1 MNNHIIKFK
10 ETSREEELEFYS
22 NNFLSEKRIEFN
34 KIEETNDF
42 PLIQQIF
49 YLPFI
54 KKVTLNKHSIYI
66 EKLNILE
73 WVDVQE
79 ELCSQLQDFL
89 NNGGTVSKNQIK
101 KTSPVT
107 VYSESTPN
115 PNAMKF
121 VVNKRIVNDIYEFKS
136 LEDSSESPLAKS
148 LFGFEFVNEVFF
160 DFNFVSI
167 IQKPGFKWEENVM
180 DVREFIRSFIQ
191 DNNTIVFEENI
202 KKAEKDSS
210 VKLQLINLVGDFK
223 NKQKVKYIPIA
234 KRRDKPDA
242 IAWLVKNYPDLPD
255 SKIVKL
261 IGTTKKTIESIRSR
275 SHANISQIQPKDPV
289 LLGICKQSE
298 LDNLIESF
306 ADKAK

>member
-1 MNNHIIKFK
+1 MNNHIIKYK

-22 NNFLSEKRIEFN
+22 NNFLSEKRIEFH

-54 KKVTLNKHSIYI
+54 KKVTLNKYSIYI

-89 NNGGTVSKNQIK
+89 NNGGVVNKNQIK

-107 VYSESTPN
+107 VYAESTPN

-121 VVNKRIVNDIYEFKS
+121 VVNKRIVSDIYEFKS
-136 LEDSSESPLAKS
+136 LEDSYESPLAKS
-148 LFGFEFVNEVFF
+148 LFGFEFVKEVFF

-202 KKAEKDSS
+202 KKAS
-210 VKLQLINLVGDFK
+210 
-223 NKQKVKYIPIA
+223 KVKTDTPIDDVS
-234 KRRDKPDA
+234 KEIIKIIDENIKPAVASDGGN
-242 IAWLVKNYPDLPD
+242 ILFEPYE
-255 SKIVKL
+255 
-261 IGTTKKTIESIRSR
+261 TETKKVNVILQGACSGCPSSTITLKSGIETMLKDMLPGK
-275 SHANISQIQPKDPV
+275 ISEVNAIN
-289 LLGICKQSE
+289 G
-298 LDNLIESF
+298 
-306 ADKAK
+306 

>member
-73 WVDVQE
+73 WSDVQE

-89 NNGGTVSKNQIK
+89 NNGGVVSKNQIK

-107 VYSESTPN
+107 VYAESTPN

-191 DNNTIVFEENI
+191 DNDTIVFEENI
-202 KKAEKDSS
+202 KKAS
-210 VKLQLINLVGDFK
+210 
-223 NKQKVKYIPIA
+223 KVKTDIPIDDVS
-234 KRRDKPDA
+234 KEIIKIIDENIKPAVASDGGN
-242 IAWLVKNYPDLPD
+242 ILFESYETD
-255 SKIVKL
+255 
-261 IGTTKKTIESIRSR
+261 TKKVNVILQGACSGCPSSTITLKSGIETMLKDMLPGK
-275 SHANISQIQPKDPV
+275 ISEVNAIN
-289 LLGICKQSE
+289 G
-298 LDNLIESF
+298 
-306 ADKAK
+306 

>member
-89 NNGGTVSKNQIK
+89 NNGGVVSKNQIK

-107 VYSESTPN
+107 VYAESTPN

-121 VVNKRIVNDIYEFKS
+121 VINKRIVNDIYEFKS

-202 KKAEKDSS
+202 KKAS
-210 VKLQLINLVGDFK
+210 
-223 NKQKVKYIPIA
+223 KVKTDIPIDDVS
-234 KRRDKPDA
+234 KEIIKIIDENIKPAVASDGGN
-242 IAWLVKNYPDLPD
+242 ILFESYETD
-255 SKIVKL
+255 
-261 IGTTKKTIESIRSR
+261 TKKVNVILQGACSGCPSSTITLKSGIETMLKDMLPGK
-275 SHANISQIQPKDPV
+275 ISEVNAIN
-289 LLGICKQSE
+289 G
-298 LDNLIESF
+298 
-306 ADKAK
+306 

>member
-107 VYSESTPN
+107 VYAESTPN

-202 KKAEKDSS
+202 KKAS
-210 VKLQLINLVGDFK
+210 
-223 NKQKVKYIPIA
+223 KVKTDIPIDDVS
-234 KRRDKPDA
+234 KEIIKIIDENIKPAVASDGGN
-242 IAWLVKNYPDLPD
+242 ILFESYETD
-255 SKIVKL
+255 
-261 IGTTKKTIESIRSR
+261 TKKVNVILQGACSGCPSSTITLKSGIETMLKDMLPGK
-275 SHANISQIQPKDPV
+275 ISEVNAIN
-289 LLGICKQSE
+289 G
-298 LDNLIESF
+298 
-306 ADKAK
+306 

>member
-66 EKLNILE
+66 QKLNILE
-73 WVDVQE
+73 WADVQE

-89 NNGGTVSKNQIK
+89 NNGGVVSKNQIK
-101 KTSPVT
+101 KASPVT
-107 VYSESTPN
+107 VYAESTPN

-167 IQKPGFKWEENVM
+167 IQKSGFKWEENVM

-202 KKAEKDSS
+202 KKA
-210 VKLQLINLVGDFK
+210 L
-223 NKQKVKYIPIA
+223 KVKTDIPIDDVS
-234 KRRDKPDA
+234 KEIIKIIDENIKPAVASDGGN
-242 IAWLVKNYPDLPD
+242 ILFESYETD
-255 SKIVKL
+255 
-261 IGTTKKTIESIRSR
+261 TKKVNVILQGACSGCPSSTITLKSGIETMLKDMLPGK
-275 SHANISQIQPKDPV
+275 ISEVNAIN
-289 LLGICKQSE
+289 G
-298 LDNLIESF
+298 
-306 ADKAK
+306 